1 MQHVGKMETLCVASA
16 TTPPYSISFQSLL
29 LYDGKKDT
37 GQGSVLRDIFLSPNI
52 LFH

>member
-29 LYDGKKDT
+29 LYDGKKILDK
-37 GQGSVLRDIFLSPNI
+37 VLSYVTYA
-52 LFH
+52 